1 MTKFVYLRN
10 YYSEGRGKNKG
21 EEFENIDSLQQR
33 IPTSAV
39 NITQP
44 LLKKAHFVGFLLW
57 KEAFVIDSMITGD
70 WTGLP

>member
-1 MTKFVYLRN
+1 MLWLNFKILLK
-10 YYSEGRGKNKG
+10 SAG
-21 EEFENIDSLQQR
+21 DLQQR

-70 WTGLP
+70 WTG